1 MGASIAG
8 LVAATRL
15 AEAGHAVTVLERRRD
30 LASPPPARIAY
41 DHLLHQTALPEEAVA
56 ARIDETHL
64 HGPHGARLRLE
75 APCSIVDR
83 ATLDGHWAERAQAAG
98 AELRF
103 GVQDIAFDGPRRMR
117 ADGRRLE
124 SSCTVFADGAQTQA
138 KRWLRSMRTPERV
151 VWGASSRVTDH
162 PGAEAIHIHVGQHAP
177 GGRTQWTPT
186 PDGWRFW
193 SFDGHDAA
201 SAQERHQLHLEAA
214 GAEGDLESVAPDP
227 VYTLPGRLVGDG
239 LLAVG
244 GAAGQGGLEMG
255 MVAGDLAG
263 QALAAGDPAAYVR
276 AWRRHQGGYRALRW
290 ATDRLARLDDAR
302 LNRLLGSLGSEAVPI
317 QRLQALLRPGRRLHG
332 AWGLARAHPK
342 AILPAL
348 GAFWAPTTK
357 AP

>member
-15 AEAGHAVTVLERRRD
+15 AEAGHAVTVLERRPD
-30 LASPPPARIAY
+30 LASPPPARLAY
-41 DHLLHQTALPEEAVA
+41 DHLLHQMALPDEAVA
-56 ARIDETHL
+56 ARIAETHL
-64 HGPHGARLRLE
+64 HGPHGARLRLD
-75 APCSIVDR
+75 APCSVVDR
-83 ATLDGHWAERAQAAG
+83 VALDGHWAERAQAAG

-103 GVQDIAFDGPRRMR
+103 GVQDITFDDPCHMT
-117 ADGRRLE
+117 ADGRRLG
-124 SSCTVFADGAQTQA
+124 SSWTVFADGAQTQA
-138 KRWLRSMRTPERV
+138 TRWLRSMRTGRV
-151 VWGASSRVTDH
+151 VWGASSRVPDH
-162 PGAEAIHIHVGQHAP
+162 EAPDAVHIHLGRHAP

-193 SFDGHDAA
+193 SFDGHDAP
-201 SAQERHQLHLEAA
+201 SALERHEHHLDAA
-214 GAEGDLESVAPDP
+214 GSTGELEGVAPDP
-227 VYTLPGRLVGDG
+227 VYALPGRLVGDG
-239 LLAVG
+239 LLAIG

-263 QALAAGDPAAYVR
+263 RALAAGDPARYVR

-302 LNRLLGSLGSEAVPI
+302 LDRLLGSLGTDAVPI
-317 QRLQALLRPGRRLHG
+317 QRLQALLRPGRRLHA